1 MCIKRA
7 LNQCKLVRGGETT
20 HMGVSQGGRNIV
32 LEFPSR
38 EQAEAWYHSK
48 AYQSI
53 IQSKE

>member
-1 MCIKRA
+1 
-7 LNQCKLVRGGETT
+7 
-20 HMGVSQGGRNIV
+20 MGVSQGGRNIV

-53 IQSKE
+53 IQSKEQFNWKPNFNR

>member
-48 AYQSI
+48 AYQTI